1 LKKQLEADPTLEIVD
16 LSVFQDEESK
26 QAKEKA
32 KAKTK
37 TNEKETKEKTDKKKG
52 KSKKIKLTPYREIE
66 LSDGKGLYIK
76 TTCNLTS
83 DQRVQVIQY
92 RESPD
97 PEGTKF
103 ACTEPSYFE
112 SKDEFLEW
120 ISQLIR
126 HNFDDLP
133 FIKIVPLKEEELIKK
148 ERETTDTMYL

>member
-1 LKKQLEADPTLEIVD
+1 LKKQLDSDPTLEIVD

-26 QAKEKA
+26 QAKS
-32 KAKTK
+32 KTK
-37 TNEKETKEKTDKKKG
+37 TKKKKE
-52 KSKKIKLTPYREIE
+52 KSKKIELTPYREIE

-103 ACTEPSYFE
+103 ACSEPSYFE
-112 SKDEFLEW
+112 SKEEFLEW
-120 ISQLIR
+120 LSQLIL
-126 HNFDDLP
+126 HNFDELP
-133 FIKIVPLKEEELIKK
+133 FIKIAPLQKEEMIRK

>member
-1 LKKQLEADPTLEIVD
+1 LKKQLDEDPTIEIVD

-26 QAKEKA
+26 QAKSRSKP
-32 KAKTK
+32 
-37 TNEKETKEKTDKKKG
+37 KKKPS
-52 KSKKIKLTPYREIE
+52 KSKKEELTPYREIE

-83 DQRVQVIQY
+83 DHRVQVVQY

-112 SKDEFLEW
+112 SKGEFLEW
-120 ISQLIR
+120 LSQLIL
-126 HNFDDLP
+126 HNFDELP
-133 FIKIVPLKEEELIKK
+133 FIKIIPIQKEEIIRK